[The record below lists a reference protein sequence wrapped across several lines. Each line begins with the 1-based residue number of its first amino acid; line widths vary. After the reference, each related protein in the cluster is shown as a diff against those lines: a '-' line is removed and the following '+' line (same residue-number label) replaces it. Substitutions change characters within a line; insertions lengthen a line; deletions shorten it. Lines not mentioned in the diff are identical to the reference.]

1 MKNTIIELNETVEV
15 NIILDNNNMYQIAVL
30 IDGAMNH
37 NEVFSNL
44 ALDGAVNV
52 LFILKDKY
60 QNTK

>member
-1 MKNTIIELNETVEV
+1 MNNTIIELNETIEV

-30 IDGAMNH
+30 VDGAINH
-37 NEVFSNL
+37 NETFSNL
-44 ALDGAVNV
+44 ALDGAINL

>member
-15 NIILDNNNMYQIAVL
+15 NIILDNNNIYQIAVL

>member
-1 MKNTIIELNETVEV
+1 MNNTIIELNETVEV

-30 IDGAMNH
+30 VDGAINH

-44 ALDGAVNV
+44 ALDGAINL

>member
-1 MKNTIIELNETVEV
+1 MKNTIIELNEIVEV
-15 NIILDNNNMYQIAVL
+15 NIIVDNNDKYQIAVL

-44 ALDGAVNV
+44 ELDGAVNV

-60 QNTK
+60 QTTK

>member
-1 MKNTIIELNETVEV
+1 MNNTIIELNETIEV

-30 IDGAMNH
+30 VDGAINH

-44 ALDGAVNV
+44 ALDGAINL